1 MMDIPMIISEVISD
15 IMMLIA
21 AVVLVDIVEV
31 DHPKIRP
38 LFLSIAIIAISI
50 LSIFSYI
57 VAKSDNL
64 LMWIIIFFP
73 HCFKNCIA
81 IMIIYRRYSIKVIWI
96 VLIVQLICE
105 LIDSGILTVVTR
117 GVNDMINFTS
127 LLSRIIILIALIIIK
142 KRNKK
147 TYEKGI
153 FKLIPNHIFFLIA
166 VSCFLASGLI
176 YVADFEISNYNTK
189 IQLIKVLSLAIVLCL
204 ISVFISLLTNV
215 MAKKYYSDLNR
226 ILEQQV
232 QAQISHYEQREKA
245 NTELRKFKHDYNNH
259 INCIQALISS
269 GRYEEVSEYLNKL
282 STLLPSDSFLYKT
295 GNYLSDAILTDKQ
308 EKAKKDKIQISF
320 SGTIPT
326 SINNTDLCIILSNA
340 LDNAI
345 ESSRMCEGEKEI
357 SVYGGY
363 RHGYFILVMK
373 NPTVNNIS
381 DNAALPATTKEDKLH
396 HGFGLLNINTVVE
409 KYNGFMKIECKDNQ
423 FVLSLTFNSVTSIAD

>member
-1 MMDIPMIISEVISD
+1 M
-15 IMMLIA
+15 
-21 AVVLVDIVEV
+21 
-31 DHPKIRP
+31 KI
-38 LFLSIAIIAISI
+38 
-50 LSIFSYI
+50 
-57 VAKSDNL
+57 
-64 LMWIIIFFP
+64 
-73 HCFKNCIA
+73 
-81 IMIIYRRYSIKVIWI
+81 IWI
-96 VLIVQLICE
+96 VLIAQLGCE
-105 LIDSGILTVVTR
+105 LISYGLQSLIAKGI
-117 GVNDMINFTS
+117 NDQINFTI
-127 LLSRIIILIALIIIK
+127 LLARTVILIILIIIK
-142 KRNKK
+142 IRDQSIFTKK
-147 TYEKGI
+147 V
-153 FKLIPNHIFFLIA
+153 FALVPNHIFFLVA
-166 VSCFLASGLI
+166 VSCLIASGLI
-176 YVADFEISNYNTK
+176 YITDFESSNDSLK
-189 IQLIKVLSLAIVLCL
+189 IYIIKMLSFAMVICLLSVLV
-204 ISVFISLLTNV
+204 SLLTSV
-215 MAKKYYSDLNR
+215 LAKKYYSDLNH
-226 ILEQQV
+226 ILEKQV

-409 KYNGFMKIECKDNQ
+409 KYNGFMKTECKDNQ
-423 FVLSLTFNSVTSIAD
+423 FVLSLTFNSVISNTV

>member
-64 LMWIIIFFP
+64 LLWIVISIP
-73 HCFKNCIA
+73 HCLRFCFA
-81 IMIIYRRYSIKVIWI
+81 TMFIYKQFTKKIFCF
-96 VLIVQLICE
+96 VLIAYSACE
-105 LIDSGILTVVTR
+105 L
-117 GVNDMINFTS
+117 VNSIFQSIIQIKTNGLITI
-127 LLSRIIILIALIIIK
+127 LSRLIILFVLLLIHHKRK
-142 KRNKK
+142 KK
-147 TYEKGI
+147 I
-153 FKLIPNHIFFLIA
+153 FANILSFIPNYIFLLTA
-166 VSCFLASGLI
+166 ASCFIASGLV
-176 YVADFEISNYNTK
+176 YVADYRTTNERFQIQTIK
-189 IQLIKVLSLAIVLCL
+189 ILSLIIVFCL
-204 ISVFISLLTNV
+204 LYILVSLLTSV
-215 MAKKYYSDLNR
+215 LAKKYYSDLNR

-308 EKAKKDKIQISF
+308 ENAKKDKIQISF

-345 ESSRMCEGEKEI
+345 EASRMCEGEKEI

-381 DNAALPATTKEDKLH
+381 DNTELPATTKEDKLH

-409 KYNGFMKIECKDNQ
+409 KYNGFMKTECKDNQ
-423 FVLSLTFNSVTSIAD
+423 FVLSLTFNSVTSRAD

>member
-1 MMDIPMIISEVISD
+1 MSIPMIISEIISD
-15 IMMLIA
+15 LIMLIA
-21 AVVLVDIVEV
+21 SLVAVDIVEI
-31 DHPKIRP
+31 DLPKIKP
-38 LFLSIAIIAISI
+38 FNVVGVGISI
-50 LSIFSYI
+50 SVIGFASYTI
-57 VAKSDNL
+57 SPETHMIWL
-64 LMWIIIFFP
+64 LMFLINSSKF
-73 HCFKNCIA
+73 CIA
-81 IMIIYRRYSIKVIWI
+81 AMIIYRQLTVKKVWI
-96 VLIVQLICE
+96 VLIVQFICE
-105 LIDSGILTVVTR
+105 LINSGVQFLVSVDAKSQMNLSI
-117 GVNDMINFTS
+117 
-127 LLSRIIILIALIIIK
+127 LLSRLVMLVVLLVIKRHSQNTYVKNIFLMVPNRIYFII
-142 KRNKK
+142 
-147 TYEKGI
+147 
-153 FKLIPNHIFFLIA
+153 F
-166 VSCFLASGLI
+166 VSCFFASGLI
-176 YVADFEISNYNTK
+176 FIADFKATDSKMQT
-189 IQLIKVLSLAIVLCL
+189 IKVFAIVVVLCL
-204 ISVFISLLTNV
+204 IYVFVSLITNV
-215 MAKKYYSDLNR
+215 IAKKYYSDLNN

-381 DNAALPATTKEDKLH
+381 DNAALPTTTKEDKLH

-409 KYNGFMKIECKDNQ
+409 KYNGFMKTEFKDDQ

>member
-15 IMMLIA
+15 ITMLMIA
-21 AVVLVDIVEV
+21 LLAINIVETNISKIKPIIVISAIIVISFLSIVSYIAILEIHITWLLVFLVHCTKFCIATMIIYKRYALRIIWIVFIVQLVCELINSGLQFMVAIGVNEQINLTILLSRSVVLV
-31 DHPKIRP
+31 
-38 LFLSIAIIAISI
+38 I
-50 LSIFSYI
+50 L
-57 VAKSDNL
+57 
-64 LMWIIIFFP
+64 
-73 HCFKNCIA
+73 C
-81 IMIIYRRYSIKVIWI
+81 
-96 VLIVQLICE
+96 
-105 LIDSGILTVVTR
+105 
-117 GVNDMINFTS
+117 
-127 LLSRIIILIALIIIK
+127 IIK
-142 KRNKK
+142 KDNRNIFIKK
-147 TYEKGI
+147 IIT
-153 FKLIPNHIFFLIA
+153 FIPNHIFLLIA
-166 VSCFLASGLI
+166 VSCLTASGLVHVTD
-176 YVADFEISNYNTK
+176 YQTTNERTK
-189 IQLIKVLSLAIVLCL
+189 IQIIKILSIIIVFC
-204 ISVFISLLTNV
+204 IVFILISLLTNTL
-215 MAKKYYSDLNR
+215 AKTYYSDLNH
-226 ILEQQV
+226 ILEKQV

-259 INCIQALISS
+259 INCIKALINS

-308 EKAKKDKIQISF
+308 ENAKKDKIQISF

-345 ESSRMCEGEKEI
+345 EASRMCEGEKEI

-409 KYNGFMKIECKDNQ
+409 KYNGFMKTECKDDQ
-423 FVLSLTFNSVTSIAD
+423 FVLSLTFNSVISNTV